1 MGNPQQIK
9 FWNLADFSD
18 SLPEDE
24 LKIVNFLRE
33 IVLKA
38 MPECAEKLA
47 YNVPFYY
54 LNYRVCYIWPATI
67 PWGGLE
73 EGVALGFCKGGLLS
87 NAQKA
92 DPKGMTKMIFTN
104 INQINV
110 KEIEQL
116 LFEAIIIAKESYE
129 AKKRA

>member
-9 FWNLADFSD
+9 FWNLTDFID
-18 SLPEDE
+18 SLPEEE

-33 IVLKA
+33 IVLHA

-54 LNYRVCYIWPATI
+54 LNYRVCYIWPASV
-67 PWGGLE
+67 PWGGLD
-73 EGVALGFCKGGLLS
+73 EGVALGFCKGGQLS
-87 NAQKA
+87 NAQSA
-92 DPKGMTKMIFTN
+92 DAKGMTKIVFTD
-104 INQINV
+104 ISQINV

-116 LFEAIIIAKESYE
+116 LFEAIIVDKNSFE
-129 AKKRA
+129 ARKRA

>member
-1 MGNPQQIK
+1 M
-9 FWNLADFSD
+9 D

-38 MPECAEKLA
+38 IPESTEKLA

-54 LNYRVCYIWPATI
+54 LNYRVCYIWPASV

-87 NAQKA
+87 NTQNA
-92 DPKGMTKMIFTN
+92 DSKGMTKMIFTDVK
-104 INQINV
+104 QINV
-110 KEIEQL
+110 KQIEQL
-116 LFEAIIIAKESYE
+116 LYEAIIVDKESSE